1 MTEVWFYHL
10 TLQPLERVLPVLL
23 EKTVQRGWRGVV
35 QTGAEERLAALD
47 DLLWTYSDESFL
59 AHGTARDGDSDI
71 TPVYLTAG
79 AENPNGAQAR
89 FLVHGAD
96 TSALTPDGEYERV
109 LILFDGNDDDQLQA
123 ARADWKRLKEAGFG
137 VSYWQQG
144 ETGGWDKKA

>member
-10 TLQPLERVLPVLL
+10 TMQPLERVLPVLL

-35 QTGAEERLAALD
+35 QTGAEERLSALD

-59 AHGTARDGDSDI
+59 AHGTARDGDSEI
-71 TPVYLTAG
+71 MPVYLTAG
-79 AENPNGAQAR
+79 TENPNGAQAR

-96 TSALTPDGEYERV
+96 TSALVQDEYERV

-123 ARADWKRLKEAGFG
+123 ARADWKRLKDAGFG
-137 VSYWQQG
+137 VSYWQQS
-144 ETGGWDKKA
+144 EAGGWDKKA

>member
-10 TLQPLERVLPVLL
+10 TMQPLERVLPVLL

-35 QTGAEERLAALD
+35 QTGAEERLSALD

-59 AHGTARDGDSDI
+59 AHGTARDGDSEI
-71 TPVYLTAG
+71 MPVYLTAG
-79 AENPNGAQAR
+79 TENPNGAQAR

-96 TSALTPDGEYERV
+96 TSALVQDEYERV

-123 ARADWKRLKEAGFG
+123 ARANWKRLKDAGFG
-137 VSYWQQG
+137 VSYWQQS
-144 ETGGWDKKA
+144 ESGGWDKKA